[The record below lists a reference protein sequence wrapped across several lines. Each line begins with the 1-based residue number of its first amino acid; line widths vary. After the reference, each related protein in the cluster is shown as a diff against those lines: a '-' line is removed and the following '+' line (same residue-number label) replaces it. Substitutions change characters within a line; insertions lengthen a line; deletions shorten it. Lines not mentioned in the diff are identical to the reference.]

1 MRSDTYK
8 LCLRIILLNYAL
20 LINPEPDRAISFGI
34 HIPKP
39 TIFGANL
46 QNTPPFAFRRDSCY
60 YNPDMSEINSQFLPA
75 YDDMV
80 KAGMHFGR
88 KKTIFHPGM
97 KPFVYTLKDN
107 IYILDLVKTREGI
120 LKAVDFLKKAIA
132 EGRIILFVGLTK
144 QSADGVRAVAEALSM
159 PYVINRWLGGTLTNF
174 KTIIARVK
182 YLEELEKDQAGGGFD
197 KYTKKEKILKEREI
211 AALKQRFDG
220 IRKLVKIPDILFIS
234 SLKESQLPVREAK
247 RTGVKV
253 VGIVNTD
260 SDPKQID
267 IPVPANDNSKKS
279 IELILEAIKAGVK
292 NSEEIKIQA

>member
-1 MRSDTYK
+1 MLEYPIMVNT
-8 LCLRIILLNYAL
+8 
-20 LINPEPDRAISFGI
+20 
-34 HIPKP
+34 
-39 TIFGANL
+39 
-46 QNTPPFAFRRDSCY
+46 QN
-60 YNPDMSEINSQFLPA
+60 FLPA

-97 KPFVYTLKDN
+97 KPFVYTLKDS

-132 EGRIILFVGLTK
+132 EGKIILFVGLTK
-144 QSADGVRAVAEALSM
+144 QSADGIKTVAEALGM

-182 YLEELEKDQAGGGFD
+182 YLEDLEKEQATGGFD

-220 IRKLVKIPDILFIS
+220 IRKLAKVPDVLFIS
-234 SLKESQLPVREAK
+234 SLKESQLPVHEAK

-267 IPVPANDNSKKS
+267 VTIPANDNSKKS
-279 IELILEAIKAGVK
+279 IELILEAVK
-292 NSEEIKIQA
+292 TGLSANNESISINE

>member
-1 MRSDTYK
+1 MNIVECERNLHMPTFFV
-8 LCLRIILLNYAL
+8 ILFLVSN
-20 LINPEPDRAISFGI
+20 DIS
-34 HIPKP
+34 P
-39 TIFGANL
+39 
-46 QNTPPFAFRRDSCY
+46 
-60 YNPDMSEINSQFLPA
+60 QFLPA

-120 LKAVDFLKKAIA
+120 LKAVDFLKRAIA
-132 EGRIILFVGLTK
+132 EGKIILFVGLTK
-144 QSADGVRAVAEALSM
+144 QSADGVKAVAEALGM
-159 PYVINRWLGGTLTNF
+159 PYVVNRWLGGTLTNF

-220 IRKLVKIPDILFIS
+220 IRKLAKIPDVLFVS
-234 SLKESQLPVREAK
+234 SLKESQLPVHEAK
-247 RTGVKV
+247 KTGVKV

-267 IPVPANDNSKKS
+267 VPIPANDNSKKS
-279 IELILEAIKAGVK
+279 IELILEAVRAGLST
-292 NSEEIKIQA
+292 NNESIRINE